1 MKQKKPKPSETKWI
15 TLEEFAEMI
24 GITMDL
30 ALFTQTT
37 PEMADASI
45 MMKILSS
52 EFWAS
57 IEWMFLIPANRLG
70 VLFLSPA
77 QISLSSYVFDFLA
90 QLWSNAFWLKLPTT
104 VDDYV
109 GMVLILFGMY
119 AAKFKL
125 FG

>member
-1 MKQKKPKPSETKWI
+1 MYYIMNFILLVIFWLFLNI
-15 TLEEFAEMI
+15 MI
-24 GITMDL
+24 GLTMDL

-45 MMKILSS
+45 FMKVLSS

-57 IEWMFLIPANRLG
+57 IEWMFLIPAQRIG
-70 VLFLSPA
+70 ILFLSPA
-77 QISLSSYVFDFLA
+77 QLSLSSYVFDFLA

-104 VDDYV
+104 IDDYV
-109 GMVLILFGMY
+109 GMLLILFGMY

-125 FG
+125 FN

>member
-1 MKQKKPKPSETKWI
+1 LHRFLGRFISG
-15 TLEEFAEMI
+15 A
-24 GITMDL
+24 
-30 ALFTQTT
+30 A
-37 PEMADASI
+37 
-45 MMKILSS
+45 S

-70 VLFLSPA
+70 ILFLSPA

-104 VDDYV
+104 VDDYA

-119 AAKFKL
+119 AAKFKV

>member
-1 MKQKKPKPSETKWI
+1 MKTVFGLVGPTASGKSD
-15 TLEEFAEMI
+15 I
-24 GITMDL
+24 G
-30 ALFTQTT
+30 
-37 PEMADASI
+37 
-45 MMKILSS
+45 KILSS

-125 FG
+125 FN